1 MPTQNLEH
9 AFIVEGRPKPKGRP
23 RMTRKGYV
31 YTPQDTLEYEA
42 IIAEAYEQ
50 SDGPWFEGPILMRI
64 AYTPDCQTIEIEEM
78 PNATSKLRFD
88 LDNAIKAT
96 LDGLNGIAYP
106 DDKQVYHVEATKL

>member
-23 RMTRKGYV
+23 RMTRRGRV

-78 PNATSKLRFD
+78 PDATTKLYFD

-106 DDKQVYHVEATKL
+106 DDKQVYHIEATKL